1 MLEEGEG
8 GGCVSETSVYTH
20 LLANNPAE
28 ETTVIHLCAGAG
40 RLTFLTE
47 EGE

>member
-1 MLEEGEG
+1 MG
-8 GGCVSETSVYTH
+8 GAEVSETSVYTH

-28 ETTVIHLCAGAG
+28 ETTVIHLCG

>member
-1 MLEEGEG
+1 MGWRKIEA
-8 GGCVSETSVYTH
+8 SETSVYTH

-28 ETTVIHLCAGAG
+28 ETTVIHLFAGTG

>member
-1 MLEEGEG
+1 M
-8 GGCVSETSVYTH
+8 SETSVYTH